1 MEYEDVLVQG
11 DERAAGASYRLFDEH
26 GQVLALRSDMTIPLA
41 RLVATRYPDAD
52 LPLRL
57 CYVSH
62 AYRAVRP
69 QRGQQREFLQAGIE
83 LIGAEAPTGTVDVL
97 EVLCAALDAGDLP
110 RARIGLGDAGLFR
123 GLLQVMGVNA
133 DDGKAAMEAL
143 ERHDLVELEQRVDA
157 MSITPERKRALVS
170 LPQLRGDADVIER
183 AIELGGDDIRGPF
196 SRLAEVATG
205 LDRRGLADRV
215 IFDLGL
221 VRDLGYYT
229 GAIFEVY
236 DPALGHVI
244 GGGGRYDELLG
255 RFGRSAAR
263 VWVRA
268 LRGADARRPGRGG
281 ATRRGGPAMNAA
293 GEPLRIAVPRGALFA
308 ETLDLLDRVGI
319 DTAALRSDSRSLLFP
334 GDRVTIVT
342 MRPERRPHLRRGR
355 RRRSRHHGQGRAD
368 GAARARGLR
377 AARPRIRLLPHGGR
391 DPRRRSLRRR
401 PRAPPGRAAHRD
413 QVPADRDATTSSP
426 PAARPR

>member
-1 MEYEDVLVQG
+1 MTFPIPPGTRDILPDEMRELRRLSTNLLETFERFGYGEVWTPTMEYEDVLVQG

-83 LIGAEAPTGTVDVL
+83 LIGAEAPDGTVDVL

-123 GLLQVMGVNA
+123 GLLQVMGVDAAEGN
-133 DDGKAAMEAL
+133 AAMEAL

-157 MSITPERKRALVS
+157 MSIADERKRTLIS
-170 LPQLRGDADVIER
+170 LPQLRGGADVIER

-196 SRLAEVATG
+196 SRLTEVAAG
-205 LDRRGLADRV
+205 LGRRGLADRV

-255 RFGRSAAR
+255 RFGRQLPACGF
-263 VWVRA
+263 A
-268 LRGADARRPGRGG
+268 LYVERMHVAQAEEE
-281 ATRRGGPAMNAA
+281 RRGP
-293 GEPLRIAVPRGALFA
+293 
-308 ETLDLLDRVGI
+308 
-319 DTAALRSDSRSLLFP
+319 
-334 GDRVTIVT
+334 
-342 MRPERRPHLRRGR
+342 
-355 RRRSRHHGQGRAD
+355 
-368 GAARARGLR
+368 
-377 AARPRIRLLPHGGR
+377 GGR
-391 DPRRRSLRRR
+391 P
-401 PRAPPGRAAHRD
+401 
-413 QVPADRDATTSSP
+413 
-426 PAARPR
+426 